1 MERPDMETYSMAD
14 IKKTDNQKK
23 IPWVQLVERKDPT
36 IYTRPV
42 ATYVFNDGNRVF
54 YKPRKK

>member
-1 MERPDMETYSMAD
+1 METYSMAD

-23 IPWVQLVERKDPT
+23 IPWVQLVESKDPT

-42 ATYVFNDGNRVF
+42 ATYVFNDGNRTF